1 MTSRLTPVLKAAVV
15 VVAATT
21 ATLAFRPRSLV
32 VLWPLLEDGF
42 YSLTVARNVALGR
55 GVSFDGVS
63 PTNGFQ
69 PLFTFLSVPAFLL
82 AGADRYR
89 AVRLVLGLHWAFY
102 LGTAAVLGLVARRLF
117 GESRPGTHAI
127 AFWAAAFLYLA
138 NPLAFQAHFNGLE
151 TGCALFFY
159 AVVWLYGQ
167 SRAID
172 TPRALV
178 VLGGLLGLTV
188 LARVD
193 AVFFVGAVCAY
204 LLLSPAAAFARP
216 GDRLRPPLL
225 VGAVAFLVSS
235 PWWLYNS
242 ITFGSLMPSS
252 GAAQQDWG
260 LEPARMGLALLTLA
274 RMVTPWWVGFD
285 PGRFGRDPWADAAR
299 VGLLV
304 LGLGLLWWRRG
315 DVRAWLAPRAAGP
328 ARPRPWP
335 GLCLLVASLGL
346 LLWYAASS
354 FASWFYARYLSPLL
368 LIGTLALAWL
378 LVVLADR
385 RPLAALVFVAVTG
398 WSVPWDAL
406 ASYRGRVEKGNIMY
420 TNQLP
425 MVEARVPDGECVAAL
440 QSGTLGYFRDCVV
453 NLDGKVN
460 PAVLTRRRDIWR
472 YLDERKV
479 RWLCDWPQ
487 LFRSYFGSRPEQNG
501 WEAVHTWNKFV
512 LYRRKLP
519 EGSAPD
525 GAR

>member
-1 MTSRLTPVLKAAVV
+1 MASRLTLVLKVAVV
-15 VVAATT
+15 VVAAAA

-55 GVSFDGVS
+55 GISVDGVA

-69 PLFTFLSVPAFLL
+69 PLFTFLTVPAFLV

-89 AVRLVLGLHWAFY
+89 AVRLVLGLHWAFF

-117 GESRPGTHAI
+117 GAGRPETEGM
-127 AFWAAAFLYLA
+127 AFWAVAFLYLA

-151 TGCALFFY
+151 TGCALFLY

-172 TPRALV
+172 SPRAFVL
-178 VLGGLLGLTV
+178 LGGLLGLTV
-188 LARVD
+188 LARID
-193 AVFFVGAVCAY
+193 AVFFVAAVCAC
-204 LLLSPAAAFARP
+204 LFLFPSAVSPRW
-216 GDRLRPPLL
+216 GDRLRPPLV
-225 VGAVAFLVSS
+225 VGAAAFLVSS

-242 ITFGSLMPSS
+242 IVFGSLMPSS

-260 LEPARMGLALLTLA
+260 PEPARLGLALVTLA
-274 RMVTPWWVGFD
+274 RMVAPWWVSFD
-285 PGRFGRDPWADAAR
+285 PGRFGRDPWADALR
-299 VGLLV
+299 VGLLA
-304 LGLGLLWWRRG
+304 LGLGFLWWRRR
-315 DVRAWLAPRAAGP
+315 DVRACLLPRGAGP
-328 ARPRPWP
+328 APPRSWP

-346 LLWYAASS
+346 LVWYAASS
-354 FASWFYARYLSPLL
+354 FASWFYARYLSPFL
-368 LIGTLALAWL
+368 LIGTLALAWVL
-378 LVVLADR
+378 IVLAER
-385 RPLAALVFVAVTG
+385 APVAALLIVVVTG

-406 ASYRGRVEKGNIMY
+406 ASYRGPVEKGNIMF

-425 MVEARVPDGECVAAL
+425 MVEARVPKEECVAAL

-460 PAVLTRRRDIWR
+460 PAVLTRRGDIWR
-472 YLDERKV
+472 YLDERRV

-487 LFRSYFGSRPEQNG
+487 LFRSYFGSRPERNG
-501 WEAVHTWNKFV
+501 WETVETWNKFV
-512 LYRRKLP
+512 LYHRKVP

-525 GAR
+525 SVR